1 MSYKESIK
9 NIQESLKN
17 VMDIFD
23 EVKGCISEE
32 DVEYFKLNSNEA
44 IALGDRLLGN
54 SEPTIKEFVSE
65 YI

>member
-1 MSYKESIK
+1 MSCKENIK

-23 EVKGCISEE
+23 EVKGCITEE

-54 SEPTIKEFVSE
+54 NEPTIKEFVSE

>member
-1 MSYKESIK
+1 MSCKETIK
-9 NIQESLKN
+9 NIQEGLKN

-23 EVKGCISEE
+23 EVKGCIPEE

-44 IALGDRLLGN
+44 IVLGDRLLGN
-54 SEPTIKEFVSE
+54 GEPTIKEFISE